1 MPHGAQ
7 LTLFLGATLVF
18 LLTPGPAVLYI
29 VARSVSQGR
38 AAGLASVAGVEAGN
52 LVHAAAAALGLS
64 SLLVASS
71 LAFGVVKYLGAAYLV
86 WLGLRT
92 LLARDAAAG
101 RDGQPAPAAPG
112 GWATFRQGFVV
123 AVLNPKTALFFLAF
137 LPQFADPHAGP
148 LPPQLLLLG
157 VTFVAMAFVTDAG
170 YALLSGALSPWLA
183 RRRGLSGAS
192 RAVTGATYIGLGLL
206 AALSPNPDASR

>member
-1 MPHGAQ
+1 MPHGTQ
-7 LTLFLGATLVF
+7 LSIFLGATLVL

-38 AAGLASVAGVEAGN
+38 AAGLASVGGVGAGN

-71 LAFGVVKYLGAAYLV
+71 LAFAAVKYLGAAYLV

-92 LLARDAAAG
+92 LLARPAAAPPEG
-101 RDGQPAPAAPG
+101 AAAPPAAS

-123 AVLNPKTALFFLAF
+123 AVLNPKTALFFVAF
-137 LPQFADPHAGP
+137 LPQFADAHAGP
-148 LPPQLLLLG
+148 LWPQLLFLG
-157 VTFVAMAFVTDAG
+157 VTFTALAVVTDSG
-170 YALLSGALSPWLA
+170 YALLSGALAPRLA
-183 RRRGLSGAS
+183 RRRGLAGAS
-192 RAVTGATYIGLGLL
+192 RAVTGCTYIGLGLL
-206 AALSPNPDASR
+206 AALSPNPDATR

>member
-1 MPHGAQ
+1 MPHGTQ

-29 VARSVSQGR
+29 VARSASQGR

-71 LAFGVVKYLGAAYLV
+71 LAFGIVKYLGAAYLV

-92 LLARDAAAG
+92 LLTRPVATE
-101 RDGQPAPAAPG
+101 GQPAPAAPRH
-112 GWATFRQGFVV
+112 WVTFRQGFVV

-148 LPPQLLLLG
+148 LAPQLLFLG

-170 YALLSGALSPWLA
+170 YALLSGALAPLLS
-183 RRRGLSGAS
+183 RRRGLASAS
-192 RAVTGATYIGLGLL
+192 RAVTGCTYLGLGLL
-206 AALSPNPDASR
+206 AALSPTPDASR

>member
-7 LTLFLGATLVF
+7 LSLFLGATLVF

-64 SLLVASS
+64 SILVASS
-71 LAFGVVKYLGAAYLV
+71 LAFGVVKYLGAAYLL

-92 LLARDAAAG
+92 LLARPAAA
-101 RDGQPAPAAPG
+101 DPGQPAPAAPT

-137 LPQFADPHAGP
+137 LPQFADPHAGA
-148 LPPQLLLLG
+148 LPPQLLFLG

-170 YALLSGALSPWLA
+170 YALLSGAISPWLS

-206 AALSPNPDASR
+206 AALSPNPNATR

>member
-1 MPHGAQ
+1 MPHAAQ
-7 LTLFLGATLVF
+7 LPLFLGATLVF

-64 SLLVASS
+64 SILVASS
-71 LAFGVVKYLGAAYLV
+71 LAFGVVKYLGAAYLL

-92 LLARDAAAG
+92 LLARPDAGRPGPAAAPTL
-101 RDGQPAPAAPG
+101 R
-112 GWATFRQGFVV
+112 ATFRQGFVV

-137 LPQFADPHAGP
+137 LPQFADPRAGP
-148 LPPQLLLLG
+148 PAPQLLLLG
-157 VTFVAMAFVTDAG
+157 VTFVAMAFVTDAC

-183 RRRGLSGAS
+183 RRRGLSGVS
-192 RAVTGATYIGLGLL
+192 RAVTGATYIGLGVL
-206 AALSPNPDASR
+206 AALSPNPDATR

>member
-1 MPHGAQ
+1 
-7 LTLFLGATLVF
+7 
-18 LLTPGPAVLYI
+18 VLYI

-92 LLARDAAAG
+92 LLARPAAAAEG
-101 RDGQPAPAAPG
+101 GLPAAAPT

-148 LPPQLLLLG
+148 LAPQLLLLG

-170 YALLSGALSPWLA
+170 YALLSGAISPWLL
-183 RRRGLSGAS
+183 RRRGVAGGA
-192 RAVTGATYIGLGLL
+192 RALTGATYIGLGLL
-206 AALSPNPDASR
+206 AAFASDQRK

>member
-1 MPHGAQ
+1 MPHGTQ
-7 LTLFLGATLVF
+7 LSLFLGATLVF

-64 SLLVASS
+64 SILVASS

-92 LLARDAAAG
+92 LLARPAAADPG
-101 RDGQPAPAAPG
+101 RPAPAAPA

-137 LPQFADPHAGP
+137 LPQFADPHAGA
-148 LPPQLLLLG
+148 LPPQLLFLG

-170 YALLSGALSPWLA
+170 YALLSGAISPWLS

-206 AALSPNPDASR
+206 AALSPNPNASR

>member
-1 MPHGAQ
+1 MPHGTQ
-7 LTLFLGATLVF
+7 LSLFLGATLVF

-64 SLLVASS
+64 SILVASS

-92 LLARDAAAG
+92 LLARPAAAAPG
-101 RDGQPAPAAPG
+101 EAAPAAPT

-137 LPQFADPHAGP
+137 LPQFADPHAGA
-148 LPPQLLLLG
+148 LPPQLLSLG

-170 YALLSGALSPWLA
+170 YALLSGAISPWLS
-183 RRRGLSGAS
+183 RRRGLAGAA
-192 RAVTGATYIGLGLL
+192 RTVTGCTYIGLGLL
-206 AALSPNPDASR
+206 AALASDQRK